1 MFGQLQQ
8 RRIVPEILDALPAS
22 DPQAIASRRDL
33 VWVNALMLQSRIM
46 AALLRRHVRRA
57 PQRILELGCGDG
69 AFMLAV
75 AQRSG
80 WRNVEVVMVD
90 QIELV
95 TQARKSAF
103 AELGWRAVP
112 VVDDI
117 FQFVGRPGI
126 GRFDVIC
133 VNLVLHHFDDAA
145 LAELFNIAAALA
157 PVFVATEP
165 RRSGVALVGCA
176 LMRLIGVSDVTKHD
190 ARASVC
196 AGFIG
201 QELTSLWPSRNGF
214 ILAERQR
221 GLFTHA
227 FCAES
232 MQ

>member
-1 MFGQLQQ
+1 
-8 RRIVPEILDALPAS
+8 
-22 DPQAIASRRDL
+22 
-33 VWVNALMLQSRIM
+33 M

-75 AQRSG
+75 ARRSG

-90 QIELV
+90 QIDLV

-103 AELGWRAVP
+103 AELGWRALP

-117 FQFVGRPGI
+117 FEFAGRPGI
-126 GRFDVIC
+126 GGFDVIC

-145 LAELFNIAAALA
+145 LAELFNAAATLA

-165 RRSGVALVGCA
+165 RRSRIALAGCT
-176 LMRLIGVSDVTKHD
+176 LMRLIGVNDVTKHD

-201 QELTSLWPSRNGF
+201 QELTSLWPSRKGS
-214 ILAERQR
+214 ILAEHRR

-227 FCAES
+227 FCVETV
-232 MQ
+232 Q